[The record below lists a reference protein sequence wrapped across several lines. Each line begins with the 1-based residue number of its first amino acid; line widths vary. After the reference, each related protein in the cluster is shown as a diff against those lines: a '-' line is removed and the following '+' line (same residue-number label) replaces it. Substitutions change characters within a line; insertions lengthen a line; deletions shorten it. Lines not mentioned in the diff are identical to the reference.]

1 MNNEHAMYSAEYELI
16 VCAISTLQ
24 NQTIENLLHGNWIV
38 LGQSAPIFWGVVDMG
53 VFQLKLE

>member
-1 MNNEHAMYSAEYELI
+1 MYSAEYELI
-16 VCAISTLQ
+16 VCAISTLP